1 MMCNLVIQLLPR
13 GVTSMIIPQ
22 RKAYSQKS
30 MVSANLNR
38 IGSTS
43 QIFLRAPSLLCP
55 KSKVCSE
62 QRLIVPVA
70 LLGGAVDV
78 IGGIGSHAECKVR
91 P

>member
-43 QIFLRAPSLLCP
+43 QILLRAPSLPL
-55 KSKVCSE
+55 S
-62 QRLIVPVA
+62 QIAGL
-70 LLGGAVDV
+70 
-78 IGGIGSHAECKVR
+78 
-91 P
+91 